1 MKVLRRKF
9 ISMSDYIKKITGI
22 LINLIVYLKLL
33 EKKEKVKTNIS
44 RWKEIII
51 MMPEFKQMDTKR
63 MIQIISERK
72 SWFFKNI
79 SNIDKSLPKVIKRK
93 RKKTQINKIRDDK
106 ENIITNTNEIQ
117 RVIGEYYEIYIPL
130 N

>member
-93 RKKTQINKIRDDK
+93 SKKTQINKIRDDK

-117 RVIGEYYEIYIPL
+117 RVIEEYYEIYIPL

>member
-1 MKVLRRKF
+1 
-9 ISMSDYIKKITGI
+9 
-22 LINLIVYLKLL
+22 LKLL

-93 RKKTQINKIRDDK
+93 SKKTQINKIRDDK